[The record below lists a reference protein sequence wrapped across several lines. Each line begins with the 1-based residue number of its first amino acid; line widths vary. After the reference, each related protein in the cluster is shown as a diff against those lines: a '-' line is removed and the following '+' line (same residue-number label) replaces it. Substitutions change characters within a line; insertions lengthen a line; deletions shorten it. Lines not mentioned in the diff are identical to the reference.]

1 MLISTGV
8 SARHIHLS
16 PEHLE
21 ALFGQDYALTPKREL
36 SIPGQYLCKERLRIE
51 GPKGSMDNVAII
63 GPTRFRTQIE
73 ITSSDGIKLGV
84 NPPIRLSGDLDGS
97 EPVTL
102 VGPKGKLELDEGLI
116 VAMRH
121 IHMTEQNATELG
133 FRHKDYAMVIVPGPR
148 SLVFD
153 HVVVRVSPENVATEL
168 HIDTDEANTASLKTG
183 DKVNL
188 LRINDKKIRIER
200 LINMFDERQMKLIE
214 ACVANI
220 VEEERRKVS
229 QMEDILAR
237 LRN

>member
-1 MLISTGV
+1 MLITTGV

-21 ALFGQDYALTPKREL
+21 ALFGQGYELKPKREL
-36 SIPGQYLCKERLRIE
+36 SIPGQFLCEERLRIQ
-51 GPKGSMDNVAII
+51 GPKGVLDHVAII
-63 GPTRFRTQIE
+63 GPPRPRTQVE
-73 ITSSDGIKLGV
+73 ITSSDGIKLGM

-97 EPVTL
+97 EPLTL
-102 VGPKGKLELDEGLI
+102 VGPRGELYLEEGLI

-121 IHMTEQNATELG
+121 IHMTEQEASELG

-168 HIDTDEANTASLKTG
+168 HIDTDEANTANLKTG
-183 DKVNL
+183 DQVNL

-237 LRN
+237 LRS